1 MKSNTDVQ
9 IFDSNEARVQL
20 TLSIGNETETQPFK
34 ICVIMGADFMWEE
47 AIEEETA
54 KKLLNVNAPAI
65 DFTKSEN

>member
-1 MKSNTDVQ
+1 
-9 IFDSNEARVQL
+9 
-20 TLSIGNETETQPFK
+20 
-34 ICVIMGADFMWEE
+34 MWEE